1 VDALVLATKWNEF
14 KQLDL
19 QRIHQ
24 LMRTP
29 ILVDGRNIWDPDR
42 ARTLGFTYYGI
53 GRGVNSHPNS

>member
-1 VDALVLATKWNEF
+1 MLATKWNEF

-42 ARTLGFTYYGI
+42 VRTLGFTYYGI
-53 GRGVNSHPNS
+53 GRGVNTHPNS